1 MFYNFRRYLFS
12 YSIVLKMSRIR
23 NTIYIGIPL
32 LIMAAVIVVV
42 FAPFTADSSSSQ
54 DIQIADVEVG
64 NVTRSFSGEGV
75 VVPQSEVI
83 ILSPASSIIKEILKE
98 VGSHVDAAEPIIIL
112 DPTPIQAEIENI
124 QDQLEVKQNA
134 IRKNR
139 LNARST
145 KVDLDYN
152 VQVKN
157 LKIASLKSDL
167 ADQEQ
172 LLEVGGIS
180 PAKFE
185 KTRQE
190 LELAEQDL
198 LMLKEKNSIRLQQ
211 LEADEEGLRLQID
224 MQEKVLATKEE
235 ALSKMIIRAPSAGII
250 LSIRGK
256 VGEKVNSDRLLIEMS
271 DLTNFKIQGKV
282 EDDFS
287 EHLKTGIKVYVGIDN
302 EKLTGMVGS
311 VSPVIQDRKIEF
323 DVNLHESNHFK
334 LRPNLNVS
342 LEIVRAERDS
352 VLRISP
358 GPTIGRGQEHKVYV
372 IELGRA
378 VERNIKTGLRSE
390 EFIEVVEGLNEG
402 DRIVLS
408 DISSLENLDELELR

>member
-1 MFYNFRRYLFS
+1 
-12 YSIVLKMSRIR
+12 
-23 NTIYIGIPL
+23 
-32 LIMAAVIVVV
+32 MAAIVVV
-42 FAPFTADSSSSQ
+42 VFIPFNGDSSQ
-54 DIQIADVEVG
+54 DQDVQITTVEIGKV
-64 NVTRSFSGEGV
+64 VRSFLGEGIV
-75 VVPQSEVI
+75 EPQSEVL

-98 VGSHVDAAEPIIIL
+98 AGSHVNQGEPIIIL
-112 DPTPIQAEIENI
+112 DPSPVQAQIENI
-124 QDQLEVKQNA
+124 QDQLEMKQNSL
-134 IRKNR
+134 RKNH

-157 LKIASLKSDL
+157 LRIASLNSEL

-185 KTRQE
+185 KTKQE

-198 LMLKEKNSIRLQQ
+198 VMLKEKNSIKLEQ

-224 MQEKVLATKEE
+224 MQEKELAVKEE

-256 VGEKVNSDRLLIEMS
+256 VGEKVDNDRLLIEMS

-282 EDDFS
+282 DDDFS
-287 EHLKTGIKVYVGIDN
+287 EQLKTGTKVYVALDN
-302 EKLTGMVGS
+302 ERLSGVVGT
-311 VSPVIQDRKIEF
+311 VNPVIRDRKIEF
-323 DVNLHESNHFK
+323 DVNLRESNHYK

-342 LEIVRAERDS
+342 LEIVREERDS
-352 VLRISP
+352 VLRIHN
-358 GPTIGRGQEHKVYV
+358 GPAIGRGTEHQVFV
-372 IELGRA
+372 LQNGSAR
-378 VERNIKTGLRSE
+378 EREIITGLRTEEYVEVLTGLSE
-390 EFIEVVEGLNEG
+390 GERVL
-402 DRIVLS
+402 LS
-408 DISSLENLDELELR
+408 DISSVEDLDIEELK